1 MNTSLSRA
9 IIEEV
14 AQIKGISEAFVEK
27 DWYVT
32 QIIKSITCINFQDF
46 ALVFTGGT
54 ALSKAHGIIQRF
66 SEDIDFRV
74 LSPSLAVQSKSQQSR
89 TLSAFKKAVVNILQS
104 DFEVDESQI
113 TARNGNRFIAIELNY
128 PTFFGKADA
137 LRPHILLELT
147 VSDLSLSAVNLPVS
161 SFINEVAKRLPEVK
175 GIDCID
181 PVENAADKLSA
192 VTWRIPDRN
201 RGTVN
206 DDPDIVRHIH
216 DLAILSDKVMSHPEF
231 PAMVRSTIDRDDK
244 RSETTTGL
252 TLTQKL
258 TKMLGIL
265 ESDSEYPTEYER
277 FVKGMSYAPNGSI
290 LSFHK
295 AVEKVSQL
303 IHLINNTK

>member
-1 MNTSLSRA
+1 MNTSPSKA
-9 IIEEV
+9 IVEEV

-32 QIIKSITCINFQDF
+32 QVIKLITGITFQDF

-54 ALSKAHGIIQRF
+54 ALSKAHGLIQRF

-74 LSPSLAVQSKSQQSR
+74 IVPSLVKQSKSRQSK
-89 TLSAFKKAVVNILQS
+89 TLSTFKKAVVNMLQA
-104 DFEVDESQI
+104 DFDVEENQI

-128 PTFFGKADA
+128 PTLFGRASA

-147 VSDLSLSAVNLPVS
+147 VSDLSLPAVNLPVS

-175 GIDCID
+175 SIDCID

-192 VTWRIPDRN
+192 ITWRVPDRK
-201 RGTVN
+201 RGTLN

-216 DLAILSDKVMSHPEF
+216 DLAILSDKVINHPEF
-231 PAMVRSTIDRDDK
+231 PTMVRSAIDRDDK
-244 RSETTTGL
+244 RSKTIAGL
-252 TLTQKL
+252 TPTQKL

-265 ESDSEYPTEYER
+265 GSDSAYSTEYER
-277 FVKGMSYAPNGSI
+277 FVNGMSYAPTGSI
-290 LSFHK
+290 LIFQK